1 MGLIVISPRQPLP
14 HRQHAKGQSVDVF
27 EAIRTLLAVRHY
39 HDKPVPEDV
48 LRRVLEA
55 GRLSA
60 SAMNKQ
66 PWQFVVVQDPSM
78 LRQLGTVAQ
87 TGPYVSEAPLAIVVA
102 IEPSRFALADA
113 GRAVQDMLL
122 TAWDAGLGGNWVGS
136 GGPAAKELLG
146 IPEEL
151 DVVAILPFG
160 YPAVAT
166 GQGQKTRKPLSEIAH
181 RERWGQPFLT

>member
-1 MGLIVISPRQPLP
+1 M
-14 HRQHAKGQSVDVF
+14 DVF
-27 EAIRTLLAVRHY
+27 EAICTLLAVRRY
-39 HDKPVPEDV
+39 RDKPVSEDV

-66 PWQFVVVQDPSM
+66 PWSFVVVQDPNM

-87 TGPYVSEAPLAIVVA
+87 TGPYISEAPLAIVVA

-122 TAWDAGLGGNWVGS
+122 TAWDAGLGSNWVGS
-136 GGPAAKELLG
+136 GGPAAKALLG

-160 YPAVAT
+160 YPADAI

>member
-1 MGLIVISPRQPLP
+1 M
-14 HRQHAKGQSVDVF
+14 DVF
-27 EAIRTLLAVRHY
+27 EAIRTLLAVRRY
-39 HDKPVPEDV
+39 RDTPVPEAV
-48 LRRVLEA
+48 LRQVLEA

-60 SAMNKQ
+60 SAINKQ
-66 PWQFVVVQDPSM
+66 PWHFVVVQDSNM

-87 TGPYVSEAPLAIVVA
+87 TGPYISEAPLAIVVA

-113 GRAVQDMLL
+113 GRAIQDMLL
-122 TAWDAGLGGNWVGS
+122 TAWDAGVGGNWIGS
-136 GGPAAKELLG
+136 GTQAAKELLG

-151 DVVAILPFG
+151 DVVAIVPFG
-160 YPAVAT
+160 YPAGAT

>member
-1 MGLIVISPRQPLP
+1 M
-14 HRQHAKGQSVDVF
+14 DVF
-27 EAIRTLLAVRHY
+27 EAIRTLLAVRRY
-39 HDKPVPEDV
+39 RDKPVPEDV
-48 LRRVLEA
+48 VRRVLEA

-66 PWQFVVVQDPSM
+66 PWQFVVVQDSNM
-78 LRQLGTVAQ
+78 LRRLGTVAQ
-87 TGPYVSEAPLAIVVA
+87 TGPYISEAPLVIVVA

-113 GRAVQDMLL
+113 GRAIQDMLL

-136 GGPAAKELLG
+136 GGQAAKELLG

-160 YPAVAT
+160 YPAGAI